1 MFKKALLTLAITI
14 SSIAFSF
21 AGDINGKWAGKVMDQ
36 FDVVYTF
43 AADGETLTGS
53 TVGPDGDTI
62 NIKEGVIKGDDLTF
76 SIEIMGA
83 VVKVTGKMDGDK
95 LKLSMNMMGND
106 IAIDLAKVVK

>member
-1 MFKKALLTLAITI
+1 
-14 SSIAFSF
+14 
-21 AGDINGKWAGKVMDQ
+21 MDQ

-43 AADGETLTGS
+43 AFFFFFLTGS

>member
-1 MFKKALLTLAITI
+1 MIKKVILTLAITI

-43 AADGETLTGS
+43 AADGEKLTGS
-53 TVGPDGDTI
+53 TVGPDGNTI
-62 NIKEGVIKGDDLTF
+62 NITDGTVKGDDLTF
-76 SIEIMGA
+76 SIEIMGG
-83 VVKVTGKMDGDK
+83 VVKVTGKMDGEK

-106 IAIDLAKVVK
+106 VAIDLAKVK